1 MIGSTVAMVVTDEAT
16 RAQVDRILQS
26 KIFRSSE
33 VLRHLF
39 SYLTEKSLSGEA
51 DDLKEYAIGLDA
63 LGKPSSFD
71 PRQESVVRMHV
82 SRLRQKLAEYYR
94 SEGTRDPIIVDL
106 PKGGFKVTFEPRPL
120 DLPQPPSSVSA
131 ATEAPASGW
140 RRREVW
146 LAAGL
151 LIAVTC
157 AAIAGL
163 RLWHVEQSASESAVE
178 WTPELRQLWEPMLSS
193 NRRLVVCISTP
204 LFVQMP
210 GFGDVRESAVDD
222 ADDALES
229 KKIAAVEDAVH
240 AWMAE
245 PSYSYTGAGT
255 ATGAF
260 LLGRF
265 LAPRK
270 QSLLVTTANLL
281 SWPELTEDNVVFLGP
296 TTGIHQTE
304 AIPVDL
310 QIQLEAN
317 GVRNLQPHAG
327 EPGFMTDRP
336 AKAGEASG
344 VTYALISR
352 VPGMSSPGAILM
364 LSGNQLP
371 SVMGGVQAFTNAGL
385 AQMLVSKL
393 KNSSGSIPRY
403 FQVVLEVKS
412 MDNVPVT
419 ISYMFHRELS
429 ATRQG
434 STAQRP

>member
-1 MIGSTVAMVVTDEAT
+1 MVVTDEAT
-16 RAQVDRILQS
+16 RAQLDRILQS

-39 SYLTEKSLSGEA
+39 SYLSEKSLSGEA

-94 SEGTRDPIIVDL
+94 TEGAADPIVVDL
-106 PKGGFKVTFEPRPL
+106 PKGSFKVTFEPRPEEL
-120 DLPQPPSSVSA
+120 LPPPP
-131 ATEAPASGW
+131 APAPEIIPPLGGW
-140 RRREVW
+140 RRREIW
-146 LAAGL
+146 LAAAL
-151 LIAVTC
+151 LIAVAC
-157 AAIAGL
+157 AALVAL
-163 RLWHVEQSASESAVE
+163 RLWRVEQTPSESAVE
-178 WTPELRQLWEPMLSS
+178 WTPELRELWGPLISS

-210 GFGDVRESAVDD
+210 GFGDVRESSVDD

-240 AWMAE
+240 AWMAQ

-265 LAPRK
+265 LAPVK
-270 QSLLVTTANLL
+270 QSVIVTTANLL
-281 SWPELTEDNVVFLGP
+281 SWPELTEDNVIFLGP
-296 TTGIHQTE
+296 TTGIHQAE
-304 AIPVDL
+304 AIPIDMQL
-310 QIQLEAN
+310 QLEAN
-317 GVRNLQPHAG
+317 GIRNLSPRPG
-327 EPGFMTDRP
+327 EASFIADRP

-344 VTYALISR
+344 FSYALISR
-352 VPGMSSPGAILM
+352 VPGMSSLGSILL

-371 SVMGGVQAFTNAGL
+371 SVMGGVQAFTSAHL
-385 AQMLVSKL
+385 AQMLVSKM
-393 KNSSGSIPRY
+393 KTRSGGIPRY
-403 FQVVLEVKS
+403 FQVVLQVKS
-412 MDNVPVT
+412 MDNVPVD
-419 ISYMFHRELS
+419 ISYMLHRELS
-429 ATRQG
+429 ATRQA
-434 STAQRP
+434 STAKRQ